1 MANCGLES
9 MVSDCWSTHNEGT
22 LFHEYKQKQGR
33 KEKKT
38 KQERTE
44 SGREREIERKERT
57 EGTDVQG

>member
-1 MANCGLES
+1 

-44 SGREREIERKERT
+44 SRREREIERKERT